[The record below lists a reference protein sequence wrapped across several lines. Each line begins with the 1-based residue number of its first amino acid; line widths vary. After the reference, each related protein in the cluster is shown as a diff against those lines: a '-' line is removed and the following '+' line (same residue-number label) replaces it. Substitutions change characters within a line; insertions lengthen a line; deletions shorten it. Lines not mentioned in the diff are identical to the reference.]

1 MMIKGSLKER
11 LSYEFPDE
19 WELSNLKKITE
30 KVIDNRGKTPP
41 LDENGEYPLLEIF
54 NMKENTLKIE
64 VQEKQK
70 YVNSETYTTWFR
82 NGHPNYGDI
91 LVSTV
96 GNVGVVSYYDQKN
109 FGIAQNVIALNL
121 KKDIVSNRFIAYFL
135 KSSLFKKW
143 IKAVTMNA
151 VQPSLKVPHLLE
163 GVIPL
168 PPIKEQQKIAAI
180 LSSVDEAIEKTEQII
195 EQTEKVK
202 KGLMQELLTKGIGH
216 TEFKDTPVGKI
227 PEEWEVLNFND
238 VFDRITTKN
247 EVDNQNV
254 LTISGEHGLISQLEY
269 FNKSVS
275 SKNLRN
281 YIYLEKG
288 DFAYNKSYS
297 NGYPLGAIKRLERY
311 DVGVVSTLYICFR
324 LKESYIDG
332 FYKYY
337 FDSPY
342 WHRQVYSIA
351 PEGGRSH
358 GLLNVGVRD
367 FFEILIP
374 VPPIEEQEKI
384 NNTIYSI
391 DQKIIKENNRLIN
404 LSNIKKGLMQEL
416 LTGKKRVKIDD
427 SEEILS

>member
-1 MMIKGSLKER
+1 M
-11 LSYEFPDE
+11 DNN
-19 WELSNLKKITE
+19 WTTKKFSECVEQIL
-30 KVIDNRGKTPP
+30 DHRGKTPKK
-41 LDENGEYPLLEIF
+41 L
-54 NMKENTLKIE
+54 NMDWGN
-64 VQEKQK
+64 
-70 YVNSETYTTWFR
+70 
-82 NGHPNYGDI
+82 GDI
-91 LVSTV
+91 LALSANNVKDGYIDTELEANYASELLYEKWMTTGDLDKGDIV
-96 GNVGVVSYYDQKN
+96 MTMEAPLGNVTQIPDNKRYLLSQRVAAFKPITEIDKTYFRYY
-109 FGIAQNVIALNL
+109 LL
-121 KKDIVSNRFIAYFL
+121 SNRFQNLLDRFSTGTTAKGISQKNL
-135 KSSLFKKW
+135 K
-143 IKAVTMNA
+143 
-151 VQPSLKVPHLLE
+151 PLE
-163 GVIPL
+163 FSYPPL
-168 PPIKEQQKIAAI
+168 KEQQKIATI

-195 EQTEKVK
+195 EQTETAKE
-202 KGLMQELLTKGIGH
+202 GLMQEFLTKGIGH
-216 TEFKDTPVGKI
+216 TEFKDTPVGTI
-227 PEEWEVLNFND
+227 PEEWDVLNFND

-247 EVDNQNV
+247 KVDNQNV

-269 FNKSVS
+269 FNRSVS
-275 SKNLRN
+275 SKSLKN
-281 YIYLEKG
+281 YTYLEKG

-324 LKESYIDG
+324 LKESYING

-404 LSNIKKGLMQEL
+404 LNNIKQGLMQQL
-416 LTGKKRVKIDD
+416 LTGKKRVKVDD
-427 SEEILS
+427 SEEVLS